1 MFKVQSDDQS
11 LKISMES
18 MKLKE
23 NQEEEYPRRNQYHS
37 TTGEINQVTDH
48 GASVSQGGGV
58 WHGLDIKW
66 VQQNET
72 EKVEKIKSCERQ
84 LIEKG
89 REYRIEIIYK
99 NKSSLISGIIRKL
112 NYISQVL

>member
-1 MFKVQSDDQS
+1 MFKVQNDDRS

-37 TTGEINQVTDH
+37 ITGEISQVTDH
-48 GASVSQGGGV
+48 GASVSQGGGA
-58 WHGLDIKW
+58 WHGLDVKG

-72 EKVEKIKSCERQ
+72 DKVEKIKSYERK

-99 NKSSLISGIIRKL
+99 NKSSLISG
-112 NYISQVL
+112 N